1 MEEKKNQNQLNIEL
15 PEEIAE
21 GIYSNLAVIS
31 HSNAEFILDFIRI
44 MPGVPKGKV
53 KSRMILAPSHAKRL
67 MRALQDNVM
76 KYEQN
81 FGPIK
86 EDTQMGDTID
96 FPINF
101 GNTKGEA

>member
-1 MEEKKNQNQLNIEL
+1 MEDKKQSNQLNIEL
-15 PEEIAE
+15 PEDIAE

-44 MPGVPKGKV
+44 LPGVPKGKV

-67 MRALQDNVM
+67 MRALQDNVK

-81 FGPIK
+81 FGTIK
-86 EDTQMGDTID
+86 EDPQMSDTID

-101 GNTKGEA
+101 GNTKGDA